1 MAFTINEDGSK
12 RETKNTNRGHV
23 NAHNSVAWSP
33 PNRKQH
39 QKNAE
44 EGKYGK
50 NFKKINDARKKRET
64 ELNNLLNQ

>member
-1 MAFTINEDGSK
+1 MALTVNEDGSK

-33 PNRKQH
+33 PDRRQH

-50 NFKKINDARKKRET
+50 NLQKINEARKKRQKM
-64 ELNNLLNQ
+64 LDLLNE

>member
-1 MAFTINEDGSK
+1 MALTVNEDGSK

-50 NFKKINDARKKRET
+50 NFKKINEARKRKE
-64 ELNNLLNQ
+64 EMLKLLNQ